1 MNGGVFTLIV
11 ILIVMFTGITDTF
24 VRQISHEE
32 LLTYQGEDA
41 EAKESQDHHIDKLL
55 HRVQQGPNNDL
66 QT

>member
-1 MNGGVFTLIV
+1 MNGGVLTLIV
-11 ILIVMFTGITDTF
+11 IVTGITDTF
-24 VRQISHEE
+24 VAQVSHEE

>member
-1 MNGGVFTLIV
+1 
-11 ILIVMFTGITDTF
+11 MFTGITDTF